1 MPVTLLYGRRIEV
14 VVAGLTIT
22 EPRITVELDRHID
35 RTQDRGRVSIYNLSL
50 EHERRIEE
58 RGGLIT
64 VSAGYPQTLAIIFDG
79 EVQRVIRARE
89 QLAKITHIK
98 IGDQVRHKSRL
109 GGVFD
114 GSYAGPQPTR
124 RIATDIIES
133 MGLIVGPLDN
143 IPEGSTFP
151 DFYWGGA
158 PADSAL
164 DSLLRPVKC
173 TWFESDG
180 VIRINRVGMSQPDAP
195 TIMLSPE
202 NGLID
207 TPIRTDEGAEVRM
220 FLNPAVSMGAV
231 INLSSVDLSGR
242 WKVVSTRITAD
253 NWSSGRFE
261 TFCDLREISS

>member
-1 MPVTLLYGRRIEV
+1 MWSPDSRSPNL
-14 VVAGLTIT
+14 
-22 EPRITVELDRHID
+22 RITVELDRHID
-35 RTQDRGRVSIYNLSL
+35 RTQDRGRVSIYNLSR
-50 EHERRIEE
+50 EHEKRIYE
-58 RGGLIT
+58 RGGPIT

-109 GGVFD
+109 GGVYN
-114 GSYAGPQPTR
+114 GSFAGPEPTR

-133 MGLIVGPLDN
+133 LGLIVGPLDN
-143 IPEGSTFP
+143 IPEGATF
-151 DFYWGGA
+151 DNFYWTG

-164 DSLLRPVKC
+164 DALLRPVKC
-173 TWFESDG
+173 TWFEADG
-180 VIRINRVGMSQPDAP
+180 VIRINRVGMVQPDAP
-195 TIMLSPE
+195 MIMLSPE

-207 TPIRTDEGAEVRM
+207 SPIPTDEGAEVRM
-220 FLNPAVSMGAV
+220 FLNPAVVMGAV
-231 INLSSVDLSGR
+231 IDLTSSDLSGR
-242 WKVVSTRITAD
+242 WKVVRGTRITAD